1 MASTGSESVSKFFL
15 EIPKVHTNNPAHQE
29 EISTWR
35 APDKGRF
42 KANCDVAIPPVV
54 KEGKTAV
61 VLRDWKGRRFWTDLQ
76 GLLIKFQKTMHHKQK
91 KMSMETLITHI
102 RVKEETRGQDA
113 LLTYKGIGHYRKRAR
128 VPFWRSS
135 HFQRTV
141 SSLLPLKSDQSEHRC
156 PFLKELNFQ
165 HPKLTLS
172 TGPALTLQ
180 KGCKRRGKGPYIGVR
195 LRGGRWVSEIR
206 IPKTK
211 TRIWLG
217 SHRSPEK
224 AARAYDAALYCLKGE
239 QASFNF
245 PNNRRP
251 NLAHRLV
258 GSLHI
263 DEIQCIA
270 AGFSCLDEPSM
281 EISKPS
287 PQVTHLLLDPPVLP
301 DPQRMNERDSNMV
314 DDEPHVPAYVL
325 EEEPYIPTYVPEEEP
340 YVPAYV
346 TEADLMSHGNL
357 QLDEWLAQDGEWMG
371 SFR

>member
-1 MASTGSESVSKFFL
+1 M
-15 EIPKVHTNNPAHQE
+15 
-29 EISTWR
+29 
-35 APDKGRF
+35 
-42 KANCDVAIPPVV
+42 
-54 KEGKTAV
+54 
-61 VLRDWKGRRFWTDLQ
+61 DL
-76 GLLIKFQKTMHHKQK
+76 
-91 KMSMETLITHI
+91 
-102 RVKEETRGQDA
+102 
-113 LLTYKGIGHYRKRAR
+113 
-128 VPFWRSS
+128 
-135 HFQRTV
+135 
-141 SSLLPLKSDQSEHRC
+141 
-156 PFLKELNFQ
+156 
-165 HPKLTLS
+165 
-172 TGPALTLQ
+172 GPALTLQ

-224 AARAYDAALYCLKGE
+224 AARAYDAALYCLKE
-239 QASFNF
+239 
-245 PNNRRP
+245 
-251 NLAHRLV
+251 
-258 GSLHI
+258 
-263 DEIQCIA
+263 
-270 AGFSCLDEPSM
+270 FSCLDEPSM

-287 PQVTHLLLDPPVLP
+287 PQVTHLSLDPPVLP

-314 DDEPHVPAYVL
+314 DDEPHVPAYVP

>member
-1 MASTGSESVSKFFL
+1 M
-15 EIPKVHTNNPAHQE
+15 
-29 EISTWR
+29 
-35 APDKGRF
+35 
-42 KANCDVAIPPVV
+42 
-54 KEGKTAV
+54 
-61 VLRDWKGRRFWTDLQ
+61 DL
-76 GLLIKFQKTMHHKQK
+76 
-91 KMSMETLITHI
+91 
-102 RVKEETRGQDA
+102 
-113 LLTYKGIGHYRKRAR
+113 
-128 VPFWRSS
+128 
-135 HFQRTV
+135 
-141 SSLLPLKSDQSEHRC
+141 
-156 PFLKELNFQ
+156 
-165 HPKLTLS
+165 
-172 TGPALTLQ
+172 GPALTLQ

-258 GSLHI
+258 CSLHI

-270 AGFSCLDEPSM
+270 AEFSCLDEPSV

-287 PQVTHLLLDPPVLP
+287 PQVTHHSLDPPGLP
-301 DPQRMNERDSNMV
+301 GPQRMNERDSNMV
-314 DDEPHVPAYVL
+314 DDEPHVPAFAP
-325 EEEPYIPTYVPEEEP
+325 EEEPYIPTYVPKEEP

-346 TEADLMSHGNL
+346 TEADLMSIGNL
-357 QLDEWLAQDGEWMG
+357 QLDEWLAQDGEWMR